1 MTPLYVACDTG
12 HDKIVQLLLDHG
24 VQVDI
29 ADEVSDISC
38 IYVVSYVIQPKLI
51 KLLWSQIKLSF

>member
-29 ADEVSDISC
+29 PDEVSDISC
-38 IYVVSYVIQPKLI
+38 IHVVKLCNTTKI
-51 KLLWSQIKLSF
+51 NKSTLVTNET

>member
-1 MTPLYVACDTG
+1 MTSLYVACDTG
-12 HDKIVQLLLDHG
+12 HYKIVQLLLDHG

-38 IYVVSYVIQPKLI
+38 IHVVSYVIQPKLL

>member
-29 ADEVSDISC
+29 ADEVSDISRNQ
-38 IYVVSYVIQPKLI
+38 VVKLCNTTDI
-51 KLLWSQIKLSF
+51 NKATLVTNKT

>member
-29 ADEVSDISC
+29 PDEVSDHSC
-38 IYVVSYVIQPKLI
+38 IHIVKLYNTTKI
-51 KLLWSQIKLSF
+51 NKSILVTNET